1 MNVQR
6 FALGAS
12 AALQRPRTVPNSRN
26 AVAAKLRFIA
36 GKGVKNCIG
45 KPDTKA
51 CVTRRRNV
59 QLGQVLARIARIVE
73 RQWKKRPGRA
83 GTGT

>member
-1 MNVQR
+1 MDVQR
-6 FALGAS
+6 FALGVS

-51 CVTRRRNV
+51 RVARRRNV
-59 QLGQVLARIARIVE
+59 QLRSVLIPFDKQDVLELRTYC
-73 RQWKKRPGRA
+73 QK
-83 GTGT
+83 